1 MRAVYI
7 SVSQVLGTICLR
19 GVFFSSGSAM
29 VVVVVVLP
37 CKACKGPVSG
47 IRHGQGCQKRW
58 KAFSYSTAV
67 GDRFNDEE

>member
-1 MRAVYI
+1 
-7 SVSQVLGTICLR
+7 
-19 GVFFSSGSAM
+19 M